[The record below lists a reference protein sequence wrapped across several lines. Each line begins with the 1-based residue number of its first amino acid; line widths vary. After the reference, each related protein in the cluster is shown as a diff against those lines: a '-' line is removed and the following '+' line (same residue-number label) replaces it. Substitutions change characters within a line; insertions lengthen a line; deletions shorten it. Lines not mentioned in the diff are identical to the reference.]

1 MFGIAASQS
10 AFTAIVRLEAQAVI
24 VGGADATTV
33 TVKLQ
38 FGPWLLVQVTA
49 VAPAWNVEPD
59 GGSHVTVPQSPL
71 VVGAE

>member
-1 MFGIAASQS
+1 MAASQF
-10 AFTAIVRLEAQAVI
+10 AFTERVLFEAQAVI
-24 VGGADATTV
+24 VGGDDATTV

-38 FGPWLLVQVTA
+38 VGPWLLVQVTA

-71 VVGAE
+71 VAGAE